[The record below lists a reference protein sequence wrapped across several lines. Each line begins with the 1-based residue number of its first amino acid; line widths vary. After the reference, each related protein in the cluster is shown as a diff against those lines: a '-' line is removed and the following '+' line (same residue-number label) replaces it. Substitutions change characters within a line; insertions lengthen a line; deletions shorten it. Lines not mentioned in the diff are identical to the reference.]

1 MIKKILI
8 GTFLLVSLVSFAQ
21 EGTSSPYSYFG
32 IGDIRFKGS
41 LETRSMAGVGV
52 EMDSIHLNI
61 QNPASYS
68 ALKLTTFGVG
78 ASFSST
84 TLKTDKESVGTN
96 RSTFDYLAVGVPMG
110 KFGMAFGLIPY
121 SSVGYRIESIS
132 TDPTIASK
140 RNDGSGGLSKVFLG
154 LGYMVKPGFS
164 IGADIQYGFG
174 KIESSSLE
182 FIPTVPVGTRQKN
195 RSELSGVNFNLGA
208 MYETKINTKLNFYGS
223 ASYGFAANLNSDNM
237 RQISTFDSN
246 NFILDSLPT
255 MRTQV
260 GLKIPGKISL
270 GAGIGEKRKWLIGT
284 QLTFQGASDFDDN
297 LGTAPSTDVIYKS
310 YAKYAVGGYYIPNY
324 NSFSNYFDRIVYRG
338 GFRYEKSGL
347 IINGEDIN
355 DMALTVGAGFPIT
368 GVFSNV
374 NLGLEVGKKGTT
386 NSGLIQEN
394 YFNVSIGFSLNDKWF
409 RKTKFD

>member
-78 ASFSST
+78 ASYSST

-132 TDPTIASK
+132 NDPTIASK

-154 LGYMVKPGFS
+154 LGYMIKPGFS

-174 KIESSSLE
+174 KIESTSLE

-195 RSELSGVNFNLGA
+195 RSELSGVNFNVGA
-208 MYETKINTKLNFYGS
+208 MYETKINTKLNLYGS

-255 MRTQV
+255 MRSKV

-324 NSFSNYFDRIVYRG
+324 NSFSSYFERIVYRG

-347 IINGEDIN
+347 IINSEDIN
-355 DMALTVGAGFPIT
+355 DIALTVGAGFPIT

-409 RKTKFD
+409 EKLQFK